1 MHIRPKKEKKK
12 KKVSSLSRSLHSLA
26 SLAVSY
32 SLIPHG
38 FSSLKFQIF
47 LTEQYAKPTFLFLSF
62 LFLRC
67 VQLKLDFSFFKHP
80 INLTACKSYVLS
92 QKKLSYVSI
101 YLFIFN
107 FLAPQN
113 CQKSSQM
120 SVILLSFFLSPQLVR
135 VWKISLYFK
144 FK

>member
-1 MHIRPKKEKKK
+1 M
-12 KKVSSLSRSLHSLA
+12 SSLSRSLHSLA

-120 SVILLSFFLSPQLVR
+120 SVILLFFFFKPSVSSRVKDKLV
-135 VWKISLYFK
+135 F
-144 FK
+144 